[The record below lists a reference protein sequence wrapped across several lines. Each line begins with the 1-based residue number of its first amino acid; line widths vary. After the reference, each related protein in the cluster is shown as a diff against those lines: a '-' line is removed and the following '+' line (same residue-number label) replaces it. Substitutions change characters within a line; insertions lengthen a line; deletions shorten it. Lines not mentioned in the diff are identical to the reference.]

1 MFLPLDIAGGY
12 AAAHGD
18 RVIWLQENRG
28 MFIAGWVNQIISM
41 FTLSGAF
48 AAAWIAVGNNA
59 LRGMLGLFFVAMA
72 TMAFIIPKFIAVWT
86 IPLPV
91 TQRVLAQQ
99 VPIWRCAA
107 APTKRVDSIL
117 ALYFLRLF
125 GLWLYAVFALLVAA
139 PLYGDAL
146 SNKVAAASLGVFGV
160 LYHFCLIALLLGSI
174 GASDIETYFLGSTV
188 LLFLHLV
195 AMIAVFTG
203 KSMVLQLILSLSAF
217 TLSSIG
223 SFATAIRPKLCSTA
237 RAVSPMLIKIDSQ
250 VKHQSLIHS
259 NGLGWAVPQQ
269 GGT

>member
-1 MFLPLDIAGGY
+1 MGEITLDFMDQRQGGVMTFESSLNQKISRCGFWAVIAFFITAVLSMFLPLDIAGGY

-48 AAAWIAVGNNA
+48 AAAAWIAVGNNA

-86 IPLPV
+86 IPL
-91 TQRVLAQQ
+91 LGD
-99 VPIWRCAA
+99 AA
-107 APTKRVDSIL
+107 STGSTGSDMAHALLPLLNVSIPFS
-117 ALYFLRLF
+117 LYTSFDYLGF
-125 GLWLYAVFALLVAA
+125 WLYAVFALLVAG

-146 SNKVAAASLGVFGV
+146 SNKIAAVSLGVFGV
-160 LYHFCLIALLLGSI
+160 LYHLCLIALLLGSI

-195 AMIAVFTG
+195 AMIAVFYRG
-203 KSMVLQLILSLSAF
+203 KSNAAAAD
-217 TLSSIG
+217 T
-223 SFATAIRPKLCSTA
+223 
-237 RAVSPMLIKIDSQ
+237 
-250 VKHQSLIHS
+250 
-259 NGLGWAVPQQ
+259 VP
-269 GGT
+269 